1 VNRTTKALV
10 IVLLLA
16 IVPLRGLAAVTVG
29 FCAMGHKDAAS
40 HAHAQPAHDDHGH
53 HAADHAPDTGS
64 SPDCNVCA
72 EHCNSASFA
81 VPAPF
86 DALVAAVHSGRI
98 ALGAVFA
105 AGFVPD
111 HLDPPPLAL

>member
-1 VNRTTKALV
+1 MSRTTKALV
-10 IVLLLA
+10 LVLLLA

-29 FCAMGHKDAAS
+29 FCAMGHKDSS
-40 HAHAQPAHDDHGH
+40 HTHAQPAHDDHGH
-53 HAADHAPDTGS
+53 HAPSDAPDPGS
-64 SPDCNVCA
+64 STDCNVCA

-86 DALVAAVHSGRI
+86 DSLVAAIRSGRI